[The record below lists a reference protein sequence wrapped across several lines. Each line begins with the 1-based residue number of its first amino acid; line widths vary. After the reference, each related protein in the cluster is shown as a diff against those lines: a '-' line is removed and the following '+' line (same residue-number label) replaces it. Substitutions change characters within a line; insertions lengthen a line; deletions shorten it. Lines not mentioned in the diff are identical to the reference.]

1 MALLDGKVAIVTG
14 AGRGIG
20 REEALLLAKQGAK
33 VVVNDLGGH
42 FDGTGQS
49 RSPAE
54 DVIKEIR
61 GFGGEAVANFESVS
75 DFKSAK
81 RIVECA
87 IDNFGKLNIVV
98 NNAGILR
105 DRMIFNMSEEDF
117 DAVLNVHLKGTF
129 NLARHASAYW
139 REQHKNGNLLNGRL
153 INTSSDSGLLGN
165 AGQGNYG
172 TAKAAVAAFAI
183 IIDREMARYGCTA
196 NAIAPVAR
204 TRLTID
210 ATPQTAATMPAV
222 KQGEFDLF
230 SPAHVAPLVAW
241 LGSDDAKDVHGE
253 VFRVGMGRVW
263 LMRGW
268 HSVGAGRSGARHV
281 LGSGGARRA
290 AEGRTRQGRHQEGE
304 HGRGHDRG
312 ALNAGDA
319 AGQSRMR
326 ARARLRTGPRSRRV
340 LIICAANTARSIM
353 AEHMLRRE
361 LAGARRRRRDR
372 DPLGRYRALC
382 SRRRAGLARHPDD
395 ARDRSASISAKKRPR
410 PTSSA
415 IRSCWRRPTW

>member
-75 DFKSAK
+75 DFKSSK
-81 RIVECA
+81 RIIECA
-87 IDNFGKLNIVV
+87 LDNFGKLNIVV

-117 DAVLNVHLKGTF
+117 DAVVNVHLKGTF
-129 NLARHASAYW
+129 NMARHASAYW
-139 REQHKNGNLLNGRL
+139 REQQKNGNLLNGRL

-222 KQGEFDLF
+222 KQGDFDLF

-268 HSVGAGRSGARHV
+268 HSVAQVAAAPGTFWEPAALGARLKEELAKGVTKKESMAEVMSAGR
-281 LGSGGARRA
+281 
-290 AEGRTRQGRHQEGE
+290 
-304 HGRGHDRG
+304 
-312 ALNAGDA
+312 
-319 AGQSRMR
+319 
-326 ARARLRTGPRSRRV
+326 
-340 LIICAANTARSIM
+340 
-353 AEHMLRRE
+353 
-361 LAGARRRRRDR
+361 
-372 DPLGRYRALC
+372 
-382 SRRRAGLARHPDD
+382 
-395 ARDRSASISAKKRPR
+395 
-410 PTSSA
+410 
-415 IRSCWRRPTW
+415 

>member
-1 MALLDGKVAIVTG
+1 MAVLEGKVAVVTG

-20 REEALLLAKQGAK
+20 REEVLLMAKQGAK

-54 DVIKEIR
+54 DVVKEIR
-61 GFGGEAVANFESVS
+61 SAGGEAVANFESVT

-87 IDNFGKLNIVV
+87 LDNFGKLNIVV

-105 DRMIFNMSEEDF
+105 DRMIFNMSDEDF
-117 DAVLNVHLKGTF
+117 EAVIAVHLRGTF
-129 NLARHASAYW
+129 NVARHACAYW

-165 AGQGNYG
+165 AGQSNYG
-172 TAKAAVAAFAI
+172 TAKASVASMAV
-183 IIDREMARYGCTA
+183 IIDREMQRYGVTA

-210 ATPQTAATMPAV
+210 ATPQTAATMPTPKA
-222 KQGEFDLF
+222 GEVDKF

-253 VFRVGMGRVW
+253 VFRVGLGTLW
-263 LMRGW
+263 LMKGW
-268 HSVGAGRSGARHV
+268 HSVGKITQTGPLKFWDPAELGARV
-281 LGSGGARRA
+281 K
-290 AEGRTRQGRHQEGE
+290 Q
-304 HGRGHDRG
+304 
-312 ALNAGDA
+312 
-319 AGQSRMR
+319 
-326 ARARLRTGPRSRRV
+326 
-340 LIICAANTARSIM
+340 
-353 AEHMLRRE
+353 E
-361 LAGARRRRRDR
+361 LAKGITKKETLAEVM
-372 DPLGRYRALC
+372 L
-382 SRRRAGLARHPDD
+382 SR
-395 ARDRSASISAKKRPR
+395 
-410 PTSSA
+410 
-415 IRSCWRRPTW
+415 